1 MNKENVKTAILEY
14 CKNNKENIVLVKTA
28 KQEYK
33 TIFDK
38 NGKTKTDILQV
49 EIFNYLFNVVRFV
62 KNLQNITINNIDIG
76 DFKLKELHHETYV

>member
-14 CKNNKENIVLVKTA
+14 CKNNQENIVLVKTA

-49 EIFNYLFNVVRFV
+49 EIFNYLFNVVRFT
-62 KNLQNITINNIDIG
+62 KELKNITINGIDIEN
-76 DFKLKELHHETYV
+76 FKLKELHHETYV